1 MNTAKGKS
9 TADLQLAFDVG
20 HSSIGWVVLEAAGGR
35 APTLRGC
42 GSVIFPADDCLASER
57 RGFRR
62 QRRHIRATRLRI
74 ARLLRL
80 LAHLGVLTTEQ
91 LEANECAWP
100 WMLAA
105 RVLRGGK
112 KLTWSELWEVL
123 RWYAHNRGYD
133 GNKGWSRHDA
143 ASAEDTEKEQ
153 RANELLD
160 GFQKKHGRTGTM
172 AEVFCDVL
180 KVDPLGAK
188 KSSVERVRN
197 LGAAF
202 PREGVEAEVERILRA
217 HLGALPLLDE
227 RFIEAVM
234 RDYTALPGPDY
245 RLPSCYGQRLAD
257 GSLSPGGLLFGQL
270 VPRFD
275 NRIVARCPITF
286 ERVYQRV
293 KAEGGGKERAKHEA
307 EKLAKVPG
315 VDCVEFHRFRW
326 AMQLANVQ
334 ISTGDARKTRRLSAA
349 ERGAVHVE
357 MEKHGFLTPG
367 DFKKAVRALTNK
379 APDNLDQLLSHPDAD
394 RALVL
399 DPVRRYI
406 HTHALVS
413 AVWPA
418 LPEPLRKRLSGQW
431 RRGHAIT
438 VGELLAEC
446 PGIEPHAARHL
457 DAANTKHRKKDEPLT
472 REALLRTPLHVQPP
486 NGRAPH
492 TREVM
497 REVVKFIFDTDRHPA
512 EGTDA
517 APDNGPLFRSEAIRQ
532 AQLQRALDE
541 QTNNHLVRHR
551 LKLLERLHEDLVKE
565 YAAGDRA
572 RIARVTIEVNRDVKE
587 MSGKTAQEQAKIT
600 GQQLAHFKS
609 VAKKLEAAYEGM
621 GVHVGPGLIRKG
633 RIAEDL
639 AWKCPYT
646 GASYDALDLLHRR
659 VDKDHIIPRSV
670 RASDSLD
677 SLIIT
682 FAEINKWKGKR
693 TAVRFIEEEQ
703 GKPVPGRPQL
713 TLKTLTQYNKDVD
726 ALETFKGHDD
736 DQRRKKNRKRLLALR
751 DYVEKEF
758 TPGDLTKTSQ
768 LVRLGAQALQKHYV
782 GLGRVGVPPADS
794 GVPRESSNVG
804 QALLS
809 QTTSLDVRS
818 VPRDAE
824 HGGQDAHPTRG
835 PVITSL
841 PGSVTGAVR
850 KSWNL
855 LGCLAYANPLVLNPA
870 DLDESGRAKMHTKT
884 DIRGITH
891 LHHALDACVLAFAS
905 LFLPR
910 DGGAL
915 ELLVKR
921 RLNADEQRRAREHF
935 GDMIA
940 ITQDGELRLADLAP
954 HLKEQICARLKECRV
969 VQHLPRDL
977 SGLRCKE
984 TVWRVFDPTD
994 PHLNSQRLARWLAQ
1008 KEIAVPAPEAKT
1020 ALIICRKRR
1029 SADAA
1034 TEDSAGGK
1042 VFRETKTWRWVYDI
1056 KDKSAL
1062 LGLAPE
1068 GDPAEA
1074 KLKRIKAVKVLGDNF
1089 GLALGPEPTLIR
1101 PHKVWHQLDALR
1113 KKNGGKMPSVVRN
1126 GCLIRVREKAAR
1138 SDYRGVWMV
1147 RGVQLNQQK
1156 GYLIDL
1162 SPADQIIYRGQLG
1175 CFRDVSLAT
1184 LLKCGLEVLKTP
1196 LCGVALKPT
1205 ED

>member
-1 MNTAKGKS
+1 MNTANKKS

-20 HSSIGWVVLEAAGGR
+20 HSSIGWAVLKAPSGQS
-35 APTLRGC
+35 PTLLGC

-74 ARLLRL
+74 ARLKRL
-80 LAHLGVLTTEQ
+80 LAHLGVLTQEQ
-91 LEANECAWP
+91 LDEPGGAWP
-100 WMLAA
+100 WLLAA
-105 RVLRGGK
+105 RVLRGGR
-112 KLTWSELWEVL
+112 KLTWGELWDVL

-153 RANELLD
+153 KANEMLAN
-160 GFQKKHGRTGTM
+160 FQKKHGRAGTM

-180 KVDPLGAK
+180 KIDPLGVV
-188 KSSVERVRN
+188 KSSMVRVRN

-217 HLGALPLLDE
+217 HLAGALPKLDE

-234 RDYTALPGPDY
+234 RDHTALAGPDY
-245 RLPSCYGQRLAD
+245 RLPSRYGQRLAD

-275 NRIVARCPITF
+275 NRIIARCPITF
-286 ERVYQRV
+286 ERVYQR
-293 KAEGGGKERAKHEA
+293 ELGGGKEEPEAKHEA
-307 EKLAKVPG
+307 EKQAKVPG
-315 VDCVEFHRFRW
+315 IDCVEFHRFRW

-334 ISTGDARKTRRLSAA
+334 VATGDARKTRGLSVA
-349 ERGAVHVE
+349 ERAAVNAE
-357 MEKHGFLTPG
+357 MEKEGYLTPG
-367 DFKKAVRALTNK
+367 DFKKAVRAQIAGAK
-379 APDNLDQLLSHPDAD
+379 DNLDQMLSHPDAGD
-394 RALVL
+394 ALVL

-406 HTHALVS
+406 HTNALAS
-413 AVWPA
+413 SLFPA
-418 LPEPLRKRLSGQW
+418 LPERWKKRLMGQW
-431 RRGHAIT
+431 RRGKAIT
-438 VGELLAEC
+438 VGELLEQC
-446 PGIEPHAARHL
+446 PEVEPQVALYL
-457 DAANTKHRKKDEPLT
+457 DTQNTKKSKKDEPLT
-472 REALLRTPLHVQPP
+472 RDALLRTPLHVQPP

-497 REVVKFIFDTDRHPA
+497 REVVDFVFKSDRHPM
-512 EGTDA
+512 EGTEGA
-517 APDNGPLFRSEAIRQ
+517 SDNGPLFRSEKIRK

-551 LKLLERLHEDLVKE
+551 LKLLERLHGDLIQE
-565 YAAGDRA
+565 YAGGDRA
-572 RIARVTIEVNRDVKE
+572 RIGRITIEVNRDVKE

-600 GQQLAHFKS
+600 GQQLAHFKG
-609 VAKKLEAAYEGM
+609 VAKKLEAAYEGK

-639 AWKCPYT
+639 AWTCPYT
-646 GASYDALDLLHRR
+646 GAIYDAFQLLSRA
-659 VDKDHIIPRSV
+659 VDKDHIIPRSE

-677 SLIIT
+677 SLVIT
-682 FAEINKWKGKR
+682 FSAVNKMKGKR
-693 TAVRFIEEEQ
+693 TAVRFVEEFQ
-703 GKPVPGRPQL
+703 GKQVDGMPEL
-713 TLKTLTQYNKDVD
+713 SIKTLTQFVKGVD

-736 DQRRKKNRKRLLALR
+736 DQRRKKNRKRLLLLR

-768 LVRLGAQALQKHYV
+768 LVRLGAQALQKHY
-782 GLGRVGVPPADS
+782 LG
-794 GVPRESSNVG
+794 
-804 QALLS
+804 
-809 QTTSLDVRS
+809 
-818 VPRDAE
+818 AE
-824 HGGQDAHPTRG
+824 KQPT
-835 PVITSL
+835 ITSL

-855 LGCLAYANPLVLNPA
+855 IGCLAAANPQVLDPDN
-870 DLDESGRAKMHTKT
+870 LDEDGRPKVRTKT
-884 DIRGITH
+884 EIRGITH
-891 LHHALDACVLAFAS
+891 LHHALDACVLAFTAR
-905 LFLPR
+905 FLPR
-910 DGGAL
+910 DGGAW

-921 RLNADEQRRAREHF
+921 RLNADEQKRAREIF
-935 GDMIA
+935 RDMVA
-940 ITQDGELRLADLAP
+940 ITQDGEMRLADLAP
-954 HLKEQICARLKECRV
+954 QLKKQICERLKERRV
-969 VQHLPRDL
+969 VQHLPADL

-984 TVWRVFDPTD
+984 TVWRIFDPAD
-994 PHLNSQRLARWLAQ
+994 PHQNSRRLARWLAQ

-1029 SADAA
+1029 NADAA

-1068 GDPAEA
+1068 GDAAEA
-1074 KLKRIKAVKVLGDNF
+1074 KLKRIKAVKVLGDNY
-1089 GLALGPEPTLIR
+1089 GLALDPGPKPKLIR
-1101 PHKVWHQLDALR
+1101 PHKIWHQLDELR
-1113 KKNGGKMPSVVRN
+1113 KKNGGKAVRVLRI
-1126 GCLIRVREKAAR
+1126 GCLVRVREKAAR

-1147 RGVQLNQQK
+1147 RGTQLNQKK

-1162 SPADQIIYRGQLG
+1162 SPADQVLYRGEFG
-1175 CFRDVSLAT
+1175 CYRDVSLAT
-1184 LLKCGLEVLKTP
+1184 LLKCGLEILKTP
-1196 LCGVALKPT
+1196 LCGLAPKPT
-1205 ED
+1205 EDNCAQ

>member
-1 MNTAKGKS
+1 MNTATKKS

-20 HSSIGWVVLEAAGGR
+20 HSSIGWAVLEAHSGQ
-35 APTLRGC
+35 APALLSC

-74 ARLLRL
+74 ARLRRL
-80 LAHLGVLTTEQ
+80 LTHLGVLTAE
-91 LEANECAWP
+91 EVAANGCAWP
-100 WMLAA
+100 WLLAA

-112 KLTWSELWEVL
+112 KLTWSELWDVL

-160 GFQKKHGRTGTM
+160 GFQKKHGRAGTM

-180 KVDPLGAK
+180 GIDPLGAV
-188 KSSVERVRN
+188 KSSMVRVRN

-217 HLGALPLLDE
+217 HLGTLPHADKRL
-227 RFIEAVM
+227 IEAIM
-234 RDYTALPGPDY
+234 RDHTALPGPDY
-245 RLPSCYGQRLAD
+245 RLPSRYGQRLAD

-275 NRIVARCPITF
+275 NRIIARCPITF
-286 ERVYQRV
+286 ERVYQHEL
-293 KAEGGGKERAKHEA
+293 AEGTEEQDAKHEA
-307 EKLAKVPG
+307 ERQAKVPG

-334 ISTGDARKTRRLSAA
+334 VATGEARKTRRLTAL
-349 ERGAVHVE
+349 ERSTVHAE
-357 MEKHGFLTPG
+357 MEKHGSLTPG

-413 AVWPA
+413 ALWPT
-418 LPEPLRKRLSGQW
+418 LTERWQKRLAGQW
-431 RRGHAIT
+431 RRGKAIT
-438 VGELLAEC
+438 VGELLAQC
-446 PGIEPHAARHL
+446 PEIEPHVARYL
-457 DAANTKHRKKDEPLT
+457 DAANTKHREKDKPLT
-472 REALLRTPLHVQPP
+472 REALLRTPLHVPLP

-497 REVVKFIFDTDRHPA
+497 REVVDFVFKTDRHPA
-512 EGTDA
+512 EGTEGA
-517 APDNGPLFRSEAIRQ
+517 LDNGPLFRGEAIRN

-551 LKLLERLHEDLVKE
+551 LKLLERLHTDLIADPKFG
-565 YAAGDRA
+565 AGDRS
-572 RIARVTIEVNRDVKE
+572 RIGRITIEVNRDVKE

-600 GQQLAHFKS
+600 GQQLAHFKG
-609 VAKKLEAAYEGM
+609 VAKKLEAAYEGLD
-621 GVHVGPGLIRKG
+621 VHVGPGLIRKG

-639 AWKCPYT
+639 AWTCPYT

-659 VDKDHIIPRSV
+659 VDKDHIIPRSE

-682 FAEINKWKGKR
+682 FAEVNKMKGKR
-693 TAVRFIEEEQ
+693 TAVRFIEEFQ
-703 GKPVPGRPQL
+703 GKPVDGRPNITIKTL
-713 TLKTLTQYNKDVD
+713 ARYLADVKALKT
-726 ALETFKGHDD
+726 FGGHDD
-736 DQRRKKNRKRLLALR
+736 DKRRKERRKRLLALP

-768 LVRLGAQALQKHYV
+768 LVRLGAQALQKHY
-782 GLGRVGVPPADS
+782 LG
-794 GVPRESSNVG
+794 
-804 QALLS
+804 
-809 QTTSLDVRS
+809 
-818 VPRDAE
+818 AE
-824 HGGQDAHPTRG
+824 KQ

-855 LGCLAYANPLVLNPA
+855 IGCLATANPQVLDP
-870 DLDESGRAKMHTKT
+870 DGKVRTKT
-884 DIRGITH
+884 EIRGITH
-891 LHHALDACVLAFAS
+891 LHHALDACVLAFAA

-910 DGGAL
+910 DGGAW

-921 RLNADEQRRAREHF
+921 RLNADEQRRARELF
-935 GDMIA
+935 GMQIE
-940 ITQDGELRLADLAP
+940 ITQDGELHLADLP
-954 HLKEQICARLKECRV
+954 NVLKTQICERLKERRV
-969 VQHLPRDL
+969 VQHLPADL

-984 TVWRVFDPTD
+984 TVWRVFDPVD
-994 PHLNSQRLARWLAQ
+994 PHRNSRRLARWLAQ
-1008 KEIAVPAPEAKT
+1008 AKVPVPAPDAKT
-1020 ALIICRKRR
+1020 ALIICRKRKN
-1029 SADAA
+1029 ADAA
-1034 TEDSAGGK
+1034 SEESVGGK
-1042 VFRETKTWRWVYDI
+1042 VFHDDGKTWRWVYDI

-1068 GDPAEA
+1068 GDVAQA
-1074 KLKRIKAVKVLGDNF
+1074 KLKRIKAVKVFGDNF
-1089 GLALGPEPTLIR
+1089 GLALDPEPLILR
-1101 PHKVWHQLDALR
+1101 AHKVWHRLNALR
-1113 KKNGGKMPSVVRN
+1113 RSNGGKKPRVLRN
-1126 GCLIRVREKAAR
+1126 GMLIHVPRGIYIGTWRLFSVKNNASGLAVDMAR
-1138 SDYRGVWMV
+1138 PDVVVLKNKTEGHKINVLLST
-1147 RGVQLNQQK
+1147 
-1156 GYLIDL
+1156 LIKND
-1162 SPADQIIYRGQLG
+1162 
-1175 CFRDVSLAT
+1175 
-1184 LLKCGLEVLKTP
+1184 LEVLKTP
-1196 LCGVALKPT
+1196 LCGIAPAP
-1205 ED
+1205 

>member
-1 MNTAKGKS
+1 MS
-9 TADLQLAFDVG
+9 TAIQKSAPNLQLAFDVG
-20 HSSIGWVVLEAAGGR
+20 HSSIGWAVLEAGIGKSLA
-35 APTLRGC
+35 LLGC

-74 ARLLRL
+74 ARLKRL
-80 LAHLGVLTTEQ
+80 LAHLGVVTTQ
-91 LEANECAWP
+91 GLESNECAWP
-100 WMLAA
+100 WLLAA

-112 KLTWSELWEVL
+112 MLSWRELWEVL

-153 RANELLD
+153 RANELLAE
-160 GFQKKHGRTGTM
+160 FRKKHDRAGTM

-180 KVDPLGAK
+180 KVDPLGTV
-188 KSSVERVRN
+188 KSSTVRVRN

-202 PREGVEAEVERILRA
+202 PREGVEAEVERVLRA
-217 HLGALPLLDE
+217 HVRVLPLCDE
-227 RFIEAVM
+227 RFINAVM

-245 RLPSCYGQRLAD
+245 RLPARYGQRLAD
-257 GSLSPGGLLFGQL
+257 GSLSAGGLLFGQL

-275 NRIVARCPITF
+275 NRIIARCPITF

-293 KAEGGGKERAKHEA
+293 KEEDADEERAKHEA

-315 VDCVEFHRFRW
+315 IDCVEFHRFRW

-334 ISTGDARKTRRLSAA
+334 VSTGDERKTRRLSVT
-349 ERGAVHVE
+349 ERVAVNGE
-357 MEKHGFLTPG
+357 MEKHGYLTPG
-367 DFKKAVRALTNK
+367 EFKKAVRALTNK
-379 APDNLDQLLSHPDAD
+379 AADNLDQLLSHPDAD

-399 DPVRRYI
+399 DPVRRFI
-406 HTHALVS
+406 HTHSIVS
-413 AVWPA
+413 AVWPI
-418 LPEPLRKRLSGQW
+418 LPEPLRKRLIGKW
-431 RRGHAIT
+431 RRSHAIT
-438 VGELLAEC
+438 VGELLALC
-446 PGIEPHAARHL
+446 PAIEPQISLHL
-457 DAANTKHRKKDEPLT
+457 DAQNSKKRKQDQPLT
-472 REALLRTPLHVQPP
+472 REALLRTPLQIPP
-486 NGRAPH
+486 LNGRAPH
-492 TREVM
+492 TREIM
-497 REVVKFIFDTDRHPA
+497 REVSAFVLNTDRHPM
-512 EGTDA
+512 EGSDGA
-517 APDNGPLFRSEAIRQ
+517 LDNGPLFRGEEIRR

-565 YAAGDRA
+565 YAAGDRE
-572 RIARVTIEVNRDVKE
+572 RIGRVTIEVNRDVKE
-587 MSGKTAQEQAKIT
+587 MSGKSAQEQAKET
-600 GQQLAHFKS
+600 GQQLAHFKN
-609 VAKKLEAAYEGM
+609 VAKKLDGDLEGKTYN
-621 GVHVGPGLIRKG
+621 GRPIHISAGLIRKG

-639 AWKCPYT
+639 GWKCPYT
-646 GASYDALDLLHRR
+646 GKDFSALALASGA
-659 VDKDHIIPRSV
+659 VDKDHIIPRSE

-677 SLIIT
+677 SLVIT
-682 FAEINKWKGKR
+682 FKAVNLFKGKR
-693 TAVRFIEEEQ
+693 TAVRFVEEEQ
-703 GKPVPGRPQL
+703 GKAVPGMPQL
-713 TLKTLTQYNKDVD
+713 SIKTLTRYQKDVD

-782 GLGRVGVPPADS
+782 GV
-794 GVPRESSNVG
+794 EK
-804 QALLS
+804 Q
-809 QTTSLDVRS
+809 
-818 VPRDAE
+818 
-824 HGGQDAHPTRG
+824 
-835 PVITSL
+835 PVINSL

-855 LGCLAYANPLVLNPA
+855 LGCLAVANPLVLNAKDIGA
-870 DLDESGRAKMHTKT
+870 DGNPKLHTKT

-921 RLNADEQRRAREHF
+921 RLNADDQKRARQHF

-954 HLKEQICARLKECRV
+954 HLKEQVCARLKERRV
-969 VQHLPRDL
+969 VQHLPKDL

-994 PHLNSQRLARWLAQ
+994 THLNSQRLARWLAQ
-1008 KEIAVPAPEAKT
+1008 KEIPVPAPDAKT

-1034 TEDSAGGK
+1034 PEESAGGK

-1062 LGLAPE
+1062 LGFAPD
-1068 GDPAEA
+1068 GDVADA

-1089 GLALGPEPTLIR
+1089 GLALDPEPKLIR
-1101 PHKVWHQLDALR
+1101 PHKIWHQLDALR
-1113 KKNGGKMPSVVRN
+1113 KANAGKAPRVLRI
-1126 GCLIRVREKAAR
+1126 GLLIRVKERAKK
-1138 SDYRGVWMV
+1138 SDYRGTWML
-1147 RGVQLNQQK
+1147 RGVQLNQIS
-1156 GYLIDL
+1156 GFLVDL
-1162 SPADQIIYRGQLG
+1162 SPADQIAYRKQPG
-1175 CFRDVSLAT
+1175 CFQQVSVAT
-1184 LLKCGLEVLKTP
+1184 LVKCGLEVLNAP
-1196 LCGVALKPT
+1196 LCGIAPKPI

>member
-1 MNTAKGKS
+1 MNTAKQKFL
-9 TADLQLAFDVG
+9 ADLQFAFDVG
-20 HSSIGWVVLEAAGGR
+20 HSSIGWAVLEVGIGK
-35 APTLRGC
+35 APALLGC

-74 ARLLRL
+74 ARLKRL
-80 LAHLGVLTTEQ
+80 LAHLGVITPQQ
-91 LEANECAWP
+91 LDENECAWP
-100 WMLAA
+100 WLLAA

-112 KLTWSELWEVL
+112 GLKWNELWEVL

-153 RANELLD
+153 KANELLTA
-160 GFQKKHGRTGTM
+160 FAQKHGRAGTM

-180 KVDPLGAK
+180 KVDPLGK
-188 KSSVERVRN
+188 VKSSIERVRN

-202 PREGVEAEVERILRA
+202 PREGVEAEVERIFRA
-217 HLGALPLLDE
+217 HLGTLPLLDE
-227 RFIEAVM
+227 RLIDAVM

-245 RLPSCYGQRLAD
+245 RLPARYGQRLED

-275 NRIVARCPITF
+275 NRIIARCPITF

-293 KAEGGGKERAKHEA
+293 KEESADEEKAKHEA

-315 VDCVEFHRFRW
+315 IDCVEFHRFRW

-334 ISTGDARKTRRLSAA
+334 VATGEERKTRRLNVA
-349 ERGAVHVE
+349 ERTAVNAE
-357 MEKHGFLTPG
+357 MEKRGYLTPG

-379 APDNLDQLLSHPDAD
+379 AADNLDQLLSLPDAD

-399 DPVRRYI
+399 DPVRRYL
-406 HTHALVS
+406 HTQPFVMV
-413 AVWPA
+413 VWPV
-418 LPEPLRKRLSGQW
+418 LSEPLRKRIIGKW

-438 VGELLAEC
+438 VGELLALC
-446 PGIEPHAARHL
+446 PAIEPQIAQHL
-457 DAANTKHRKKDEPLT
+457 DAQNTKKRKQDAPLT
-472 REALLRTPLHVQPP
+472 REALLRTPLQIQPP

-497 REVVKFIFDTDRHPA
+497 REVSAFVLGTDRHPM
-512 EGTDA
+512 EGTDGA
-517 APDNGPLFRSEAIRQ
+517 LDNGPLFRGEEIRR

-565 YAAGDRA
+565 YAAGDRE
-572 RIARVTIEVNRDVKE
+572 RVGRVTIEVNRDVRE
-587 MSGKTAQEQAKIT
+587 MSGKTAQAQAKEQ
-600 GQQLAHFKS
+600 GQLLANFKG
-609 VAKKLEAAYEGM
+609 VAKKLAAAYEGM

-639 AWKCPYT
+639 VWKCPYT
-646 GASYDALDLLHRR
+646 GAGFDALDLLHRR
-659 VDKDHIIPRSV
+659 VDKDHIIPRSE

-677 SLIIT
+677 SLVIT

-693 TAVRFIEEEQ
+693 TAVRFVEEEQ

-713 TLKTLTQYNKDVD
+713 SIKALTCYTKDVE

-768 LVRLGAQALQKHYV
+768 LVRLGAQTLQKHYV
-782 GLGRVGVPPADS
+782 GV
-794 GVPRESSNVG
+794 EK
-804 QALLS
+804 Q
-809 QTTSLDVRS
+809 
-818 VPRDAE
+818 
-824 HGGQDAHPTRG
+824 
-835 PVITSL
+835 PVINSL

-850 KSWNL
+850 KSWRL
-855 LGCLAYANPLVLNPA
+855 LGCLAAANPLVLNANDPDA
-870 DLDESGRAKMHTKT
+870 AGNPQLHTKT

-915 ELLVKR
+915 GLLVKR

-954 HLKEQICARLKECRV
+954 QLKEQICERLKERRV
-969 VQHLPRDL
+969 VQHLPKDL

-994 PHLNSQRLARWLAQ
+994 AHLNSQRLARWLAQ
-1008 KEIAVPAPEAKT
+1008 KEIAVPEPDAKT

-1034 TEDSAGGK
+1034 TEESAGGK

-1062 LGLAPE
+1062 LGLTPE
-1068 GDPAEA
+1068 GDPGEA

-1089 GLALGPEPTLIR
+1089 GLALDPQPEIVR
-1101 PHKVWHQLDALR
+1101 AHKVWHQIEAL
-1113 KKNGGKMPSVVRN
+1113 KKENGGKTPRILRKGSLIHLPRGIYKGMWRLFSVKNNASGLAVDM
-1126 GCLIRVREKAAR
+1126 GR
-1138 SDYRGVWMV
+1138 SDVVALKNKTEGHKINV
-1147 RGVQLNQQK
+1147 L
-1156 GYLIDL
+1156 L
-1162 SPADQIIYRGQLG
+1162 S
-1175 CFRDVSLAT
+1175 S
-1184 LLKCGLEVLKTP
+1184 LLKNGLEIVKTP
-1196 LCGVALKPT
+1196 LCGVAPKPT
-1205 ED
+1205 EE